1 MKRFEKYYMWIVAFV
16 FCIAVIAVY
25 KTFDNLSHILNGIGV
40 VLSAFKPFIIGF
52 VIAYLL
58 NIPATRIQLLLCKA
72 KNNYL
77 KTHSRGISIL
87 TVYLIAVIIFV
98 LILGALI
105 PALYKNIVDLY
116 NNLPSY
122 ISTIENTLNNFEIV
136 QKFNILGDKGIDLYA
151 IATGMFNSVDMAQFS
166 KYAQGVFNMT
176 SGVLNMFISIVASVY
191 MLLDKKKLTKG
202 LLRIMS
208 LFLKKTTVYSIT
220 VHARRINHIFTN
232 YIYSRLI
239 CSAIMAIACAVVLTL
254 LRVKYAL
261 ILGLF
266 VGVMDMIPYFG
277 SIISSVISVLITF
290 ITGGLW
296 KAIWSAVVLL
306 VLQQLDGNLLGPKIM
321 GDSLKISP
329 LAIVLAVSVGGTLFG
344 FLGMLLSV
352 PVVAIIRAIVMEY
365 IDEYEVKKK
374 QTAEDTE
381 ISKD

>member
-1 MKRFEKYYMWIVAFV
+1 MR
-16 FCIAVIAVY
+16 
-25 KTFDNLSHILNGIGV
+25 
-40 VLSAFKPFIIGF
+40 
-52 VIAYLL
+52 
-58 NIPATRIQLLLCKA
+58 
-72 KNNYL
+72 
-77 KTHSRGISIL
+77 
-87 TVYLIAVIIFV
+87 
-98 LILGALI
+98 
-105 PALYKNIVDLY
+105 
-116 NNLPSY
+116 
-122 ISTIENTLNNFEIV
+122 
-136 QKFNILGDKGIDLYA
+136 
-151 IATGMFNSVDMAQFS
+151 
-166 KYAQGVFNMT
+166 
-176 SGVLNMFISIVASVY
+176 
-191 MLLDKKKLTKG
+191 
-202 LLRIMS
+202 